1 MNNKSENM
9 KLLGYIICASI
20 GVFIA
25 VIAFSSLAFY
35 INGYFQFKDWTIL
48 VVSLAGAL
56 MGGIF
61 TMLGVVLTLNR
72 SISDREEADKRQ
84 AEESSIE
91 KKESIKTEIFI
102 VKTEIE
108 QFLDSIKNAMES
120 EILLKHQNAI
130 PESMRDL
137 KVIENINDWLME
149 FEAIYFLNENVKYS
163 FFDMVKNIKYDNK
176 EVQIK
181 NFVYLYQINSALKYY
196 LDKEHDR
203 FLYKIIFYLFKED
216 VIGKIKNL
224 FEELENL
231 DGNKSTN
238 KEYMI
243 DLEKRV
249 KNIRSL
255 VKNNDSFEYQIENL
269 NLFLDKING
278 EYDG

>member
-149 FEAIYFLNENVKYS
+149 FGSNIFLK
-163 FFDMVKNIKYDNK
+163 
-176 EVQIK
+176 
-181 NFVYLYQINSALKYY
+181 
-196 LDKEHDR
+196 
-203 FLYKIIFYLFKED
+203 
-216 VIGKIKNL
+216 
-224 FEELENL
+224 
-231 DGNKSTN
+231 
-238 KEYMI
+238 
-243 DLEKRV
+243 
-249 KNIRSL
+249 
-255 VKNNDSFEYQIENL
+255 
-269 NLFLDKING
+269 
-278 EYDG
+278 